1 MPNALRSLAAVA
13 ITAAAALSLTGCIG
27 AGVASTPTGD
37 AVSTAT
43 IPTLSP
49 DQKVSIS
56 FESYNLAQAGA
67 WTDTIQGL
75 ISAFEAK
82 HPNITVT
89 GQAPASTG
97 GASTSYI
104 SSVQTE
110 MLAGKA
116 PDVAQLT
123 FDGLDYIANDLG
135 AQPISKLVGKKAVQD
150 AFGGE
155 YPMNANATKLGDWN
169 GVTYGIP
176 YVFSTPVLWYNAT
189 ALANA
194 GITNPDFSTWDGLE
208 KVAAQ
213 LKAKTGTAPVT
224 ISCTVTGGDWCM
236 QGIIKSN
243 GGKIVSA
250 DHKTIEF
257 GDEGSVGAVQ
267 EMRKLNDAGLLQNL
281 DSTSMYS
288 AFASGKS
295 LIQVQTSALQS
306 MFMAGAKAGGWE
318 LKNTTLPAF
327 GEKSVAPTN
336 SGSALFIMS
345 KDPAKQAAAWE
356 FIKFMTSPTAYE
368 QISTKIGYLPLRD
381 TMTEGDGPLA
391 AWAKSNPLVAPN
403 IAQLQKLQPWESYPG
418 ANYSQISTIFSKA
431 VEDSI
436 YYGKDPKA
444 TMQDAQKQA
453 QALVK

>member
-1 MPNALRSLAAVA
+1 MPIRTRLIAVAALAAVS
-13 ITAAAALSLTGCIG
+13 ALALTGCVG
-27 AGVASTPTGD
+27 AGVASPATD
-37 AVSTAT
+37 AGSTAT
-43 IPTLSP
+43 IPTLKP
-49 DQKVSIS
+49 DQKVSIT

-75 ISAFEAK
+75 ITTFEEQ

-89 GQAPASTG
+89 GQAPAAAA
-97 GASTSYI
+97 GANTSYI

-135 AQPISKLVGKKAVQD
+135 AQPISKLVGAKAVQD
-150 AFGGE
+150 AFGGT
-155 YPMNANATKLGDWN
+155 YPMNPNATKLGDWN

-189 ALANA
+189 ALADA

-208 KVAAQ
+208 KVATQ
-213 LKAKTGTAPVT
+213 LKQKTGTAPVT

-243 GGKIVSA
+243 GGTIVSA
-250 DHKTIEF
+250 DHKTIGF
-257 GDEGSVGAVQ
+257 GDAGSVGAVQ

-281 DSTSMYS
+281 DSTSMYT

-327 GEKSVAPTN
+327 GSKTVAPTN

-403 IAQLQKLQPWESYPG
+403 IAQLKKLQPWESYPG

-444 TMQDAQKQA
+444 TMQAAQKQA

>member
-1 MPNALRSLAAVA
+1 MSIRTRLVAATALAA
-13 ITAAAALSLTGCIG
+13 TAALALTGCMG
-27 AGVASTPTGD
+27 AG
-37 AVSTAT
+37 AVSGDTDAPAT
-43 IPTLSP
+43 IPTLAP
-49 DQKVSIS
+49 DQKVSIT

-75 ISAFEAK
+75 IKTFESQ

-89 GQAPASTG
+89 GQAPSAASG
-97 GASTSYI
+97 SNTSYI
-104 SSVQTE
+104 ASVQTE
-110 MLAGKA
+110 ILAGNA

-123 FDGLDYIANDLG
+123 FDGLDYIANDMG
-135 AQPISKLVGKKAVQD
+135 AQPISTLVGKKAVQD
-150 AFGGE
+150 ALGGT
-155 YPMNANATKLGDWN
+155 YPMNPKAATLGDWN

-189 ALANA
+189 ALAAA
-194 GITNPDFSTWDGLE
+194 GIPDPDFSTWDGLE
-208 KVAAQ
+208 KVATQ
-213 LKAKTGTAPVT
+213 LKEKTGTAPVT

-243 GGKIVSA
+243 GGKILGA

-257 GDEGSVGAVQ
+257 GGDDAVGAI
-267 EMRKLNDAGLLQNL
+267 EKMRQLNDKGLLQNL
-281 DSTSMYS
+281 DATSMYG

-306 MFMAGAKAGGWE
+306 AFMAGAKSGGWE

-327 GEKSVAPTN
+327 GDKPVAPTN
-336 SGSALFIMS
+336 SGSALFIFS

-356 FIKFMTSPTAYE
+356 FIRFMTSPTAYE

-381 TMTEGDGPLA
+381 TMTQGDGPLA
-391 AWAKSNPLVAPN
+391 DWAKSNPLVAPN
-403 IAQLQKLQPWESYPG
+403 IAQLQQLQPWESYPG

-444 TMQDAQKQA
+444 TMQAAQEQA
-453 QALVK
+453 QSLVK

>member
-1 MPNALRSLAAVA
+1 MPISTRLAAVA
-13 ITAAAALSLTGCIG
+13 VTAVAALALTGCVGG
-27 AGVASTPTGD
+27 ASATTSTG
-37 AVSTAT
+37 AAGSVAT
-43 IPTLSP
+43 IPTLGP
-49 DQKVSIS
+49 DQKVSIT

-75 ISAFEAK
+75 ISTFESQ

-89 GQAPASTG
+89 GQAPATAA
-97 GASTSYI
+97 GANTSYI

-110 MLAGKA
+110 MLAGNA

-123 FDGLDYIANDLG
+123 FDGLDYIANDMG
-135 AQPISKLVGKKAVQD
+135 AQPISQLVGEQAVQD
-150 AFGGE
+150 AFGGQ
-155 YPMNANATKLGDWN
+155 YPMNPKATKLGDWN

-189 ALANA
+189 ALADA

-208 KVAAQ
+208 KVAEE
-213 LKAKTGTAPVT
+213 LKAKTGTAPLT

-243 GGKIVSA
+243 GGSIVSA
-250 DHKTIEF
+250 DHSTIEF
-257 GDEGSVGAVQ
+257 GDDGSIGAVE
-267 EMRKLNDAGLLQNL
+267 EMRKLNDEGLLQNL
-281 DSTSMYS
+281 DSTSMYN
-288 AFASGKS
+288 AFAAGKS

-306 MFMAGAKAGGWE
+306 AFMAGAKAGGWE

-327 GEKSVAPTN
+327 GSTPVAPTN

-418 ANYSQISTIFSKA
+418 SNYSQISTIFSKA

-444 TMQDAQKQA
+444 TMQAAQQQA

>member
-1 MPNALRSLAAVA
+1 MRIPSRVIAIAAVTAVAAVA
-13 ITAAAALSLTGCIG
+13 LSGCVSTGATGTSQTAA
-27 AGVASTPTGD
+27 
-37 AVSTAT
+37 STAT
-43 IPTLSP
+43 IPTLGP
-49 DQKVSIS
+49 NQKVSIT

-75 ISAFEAK
+75 IKEFEK
-82 HPNITVT
+82 EHPNITVT
-89 GQAPASTG
+89 GQAPTAAA
-97 GASTSYI
+97 GANTSYV

-123 FDGLDYIANDLG
+123 FDALDYIANDLG
-135 AQPISKLVGKKAVQD
+135 AQPISKLVGTKAVKD
-150 AFGGE
+150 AFGGT
-155 YPMNANATKLGDWN
+155 YPMNPKATSLGDWN

-189 ALANA
+189 ALAKA
-194 GITNPDFSTWDGLE
+194 GITNPDFSTWDGVE
-208 KVAAQ
+208 KVAQQ
-213 LKAKTGTAPVT
+213 LKAKTGKPPLT

-236 QGIIKSN
+236 QGIIKSD
-243 GGKIVSA
+243 GGKIVSS

-257 GDEGSVGAVQ
+257 GDSGSVGAVE
-267 EMRKLNDAGLLQNL
+267 EMRKLNDEGLLQNL
-281 DSTSMYS
+281 DSTSMYN
-288 AFASGKS
+288 AFASGQS

-306 MFMAGAKAGGWE
+306 MFMAGAKAGGWD

-327 GEKSVAPTN
+327 GNQPVAPTN

-381 TMTEGDGPLA
+381 TMTQGNGPLA

-403 IAQLQKLQPWESYPG
+403 IAQLQHLQPWESYPG
-418 ANYSQISTIFSKA
+418 TNYSQISTIFSKA
-431 VEDSI
+431 VEDSV
-436 YYGKDPKA
+436 YYGKDPKT
-444 TMQDAQKQA
+444 TMQAAQQQA

>member
-1 MPNALRSLAAVA
+1 MPISPRSIAATALAAVTA
-13 ITAAAALSLTGCIG
+13 IALTGCVG
-27 AGVASTPTGD
+27 AGVAATSADESGT
-37 AVSTAT
+37 VAT
-43 IPTLSP
+43 IPALKS
-49 DQKVSIS
+49 DQKVSIT

-75 ISAFEAK
+75 ITEFEK
-82 HPNITVT
+82 QHPNITVT
-89 GQAPASTG
+89 GQAPTAAA
-97 GASTSYI
+97 GANTSYI

-110 MLAGKA
+110 MLAGKT

-123 FDGLDYIANDLG
+123 FDALDYIANDLG
-135 AQPISKLVGKKAVQD
+135 AQPISKLVGDKAVQD
-150 AFGGE
+150 AFGGK
-155 YPMNANATKLGDWN
+155 YPMNPNAAKLGDWN

-208 KVAAQ
+208 KVATQ

-236 QGIIKSN
+236 QGLIKSN

-250 DHKTIEF
+250 DHKSIQF
-257 GDEGSVGAVQ
+257 GDAGSVGAVQ
-267 EMRKLNDAGLLQNL
+267 EMRDLNDKGLLQNL
-281 DSTSMYS
+281 DSTSMYT

-327 GEKSVAPTN
+327 GDKKVAPTN

-345 KDPAKQAAAWE
+345 KDAAKQAAAWE

-368 QISTKIGYLPLRD
+368 QISTKIGYLPCETR
-381 TMTEGDGPLA
+381 
-391 AWAKSNPLVAPN
+391 
-403 IAQLQKLQPWESYPG
+403 
-418 ANYSQISTIFSKA
+418 
-431 VEDSI
+431 
-436 YYGKDPKA
+436 
-444 TMQDAQKQA
+444 
-453 QALVK
+453 

>member
-1 MPNALRSLAAVA
+1 MPIRTRVIATAALAAV
-13 ITAAAALSLTGCIG
+13 TALALSGCVG
-27 AGVASTPTGD
+27 AGVAAESTGD
-37 AVSTAT
+37 AGATAT
-43 IPTLSP
+43 IPTLGP
-49 DQKVSIS
+49 DQKVSIT

-75 ISAFEAK
+75 IKTFESQ

-89 GQAPASTG
+89 GQAPTAAA
-97 GASTSYI
+97 GANTSYI

-135 AQPISKLVGKKAVQD
+135 AQPISKLVGEKAVED

-189 ALANA
+189 ALAKA
-194 GITNPDFSTWDGLE
+194 GVTNPDFSTWDGLQ

-213 LKAKTGTAPVT
+213 VKAKTGTPPVT

-257 GDEGSVGAVQ
+257 GDSGSVGAVQ

-281 DSTSMYS
+281 DSTSMYT
-288 AFASGKS
+288 AFAAGKS

-306 MFMAGAKAGGWE
+306 AFMAGAKAGGWE

-327 GEKSVAPTN
+327 GDKTVAPTN

-381 TMTEGDGPLA
+381 TMTEGSGPLA
-391 AWAKSNPLVAPN
+391 EWAKSNPLVAPN
-403 IAQLQKLQPWESYPG
+403 IAQLKKLQPWESYPG
-418 ANYSQISTIFSKA
+418 SNYSQISTIFSKA

-436 YYGKDPKA
+436 YYGKDPKT